1 MTKKITPRIK
11 WFLFLIALLGFVE
24 TKAQP
29 CTSPSTVATN
39 GSWRGKDSFNVAE
52 RWHIVSATH
61 DNYKLKFYIKNYSSG
76 NFNVDLFTNVCSPLT
91 SLSPTVTVSG
101 DTITLS
107 KSGLTIGS
115 SFLIRLQNAVPP
127 SYMVYNLNIDKLNPW
142 TQISIA
148 CNNQVCAPTTTCE
161 FACNGSFECTG
172 VTTNSLAQINNAD
185 NWTSANAGSPD
196 LFVTGGQYGFYQA
209 GCNSFGTQAPHS
221 GNNYA
226 GIIVHQNGNGF
237 AEYLETRLNTYMNP
251 GKKYLISM
259 WVSRGDRSQ
268 FQVDNLGIWVTNNQI
283 VDNTTILYNQLPANG
298 VCSNVALLNNVG
310 TWQQISF
317 CYTANGT
324 EEYLT
329 IGRVNNTSPTVVIP
343 PNITPCTNTANFPIN
358 FNIGYLYIDDVSV
371 RELNVDAGPN
381 VAACGQPSI
390 QTTLQG
396 NVFCNSSLGLTY
408 AWSPATGLSSTTILN
423 PIANVSTNTT
433 YNLTASIV
441 TSDGNTC
448 AVSDNMSIVVGTP
461 PPLSFNYN
469 TLNVCTNLNQSA
481 YLQVGAIPNNFYS
494 SYTWQPGNLSGSSV
508 TVTPNVP
515 TVYTVT
521 AVYGNCST
529 TGTIAI
535 GTFTNCC
542 TTTVNAWQSPL
553 IGAGTY
559 GDIVI
564 NNDLTINGT
573 NAVVTFTGNVLVAP
587 NVKILLNGLTPGQ
600 VLFLNGAH
608 VYACADMWDGI
619 KIIGDG
625 RMKSA
630 KGTLIEDALIAISAT
645 NTWSYTT
652 PPNVFPVVEVTN
664 TTFNKNFISISL
676 DGYKLA
682 GVGTQYPFV
691 INDNVFTCRNLPF
704 TSTSWPTPALTS
716 LKATC
721 TATATSYGAPY
732 LNSSC
737 ANNYAQVNLKAPY
750 TNRPSH
756 IAIKL
761 VNVGSTFNSGTST
774 GFNGIQIGRPSN
786 DVYFNLFDSHGAYIY
801 ATNSNVYSYNNVF
814 QNTLRY
820 IVSSNPRPVYFGGT
834 AIYSEVLSGTNLDGL
849 FNPLLD
855 LNPSGNVS
863 PSIGNRFWNCHI
875 GVNGISTFSLNAK
888 YGTFRGTHLLSGYVG
903 FDPGHNGIQV
913 ATNRYGGFTIEQN
926 SFANIKFAINLPGY
940 SGSYNVGSGT
950 LNGIYAGNVSIQN
963 NYIGAALNNTAP
975 LGTNFADQAINISA
989 PTSVSWQ
996 NAGSTGLY
1004 INANSINRVFNGIS
1018 LNGVNLIANFVVN
1031 NTISQ
1036 MLDENVLFNPQR
1048 GINVLNTTNVSV
1060 QTNTLSGTNTSNTR
1074 LTLVYSSLNT
1084 TPKVF
1089 CNVTKD
1095 AYQGFEFNSTHTGIS
1110 TWKGNSM
1117 ENHQHGM
1124 ALSGGAAL
1132 GAQGSS
1138 GNPSDNKWLTTTPW
1152 TGSNYGTWTADN
1164 STFASSSILWV
1175 KNSGNFY
1182 PPNNWGNPFPQ
1193 SYFGGGTINTTTGT
1207 YTCGVDGGP
1216 PPQMM
1221 MTTQSGNSQTMAAT
1235 ANVASPT
1242 EVKYIADNNM
1252 YRYLNANPS
1261 LKTNNSAYNNFYTSK
1276 ANSNMDKLMQ
1286 VENSFYNGQITNAT
1300 ALNNAVITGNTTEA
1314 NYKNFYVL
1322 YAKSKT
1328 ANFSETDST
1337 DLITLANLCPDMNG
1351 AAVYQARALYNFI
1364 YKTVLN
1370 SAYDCNSITSVS
1382 RFGNNN
1388 EQIDIQN
1395 NWSIDMFPNPTSGDV
1410 SIISKNA
1417 IDNLSITII
1426 DVAGKVVYKNNL
1438 QTSNFIGKLDLNLI
1452 NGIYLVSIKNSNN
1465 ENITKKM
1472 VIAK

>member
-1 MTKKITPRIK
+1 MRKINLNKKI
-11 WFLFLIALLGFVE
+11 FLFLIALLGYMGM
-24 TKAQP
+24 KAQT
-29 CTSPSTVATN
+29 CTSPSTVAVDGT
-39 GSWRGKDSFNVAE
+39 WRGQDSFNVAE
-52 RWHIVSATH
+52 RWHKFKANH
-61 DNYKLKFYIKNYSSG
+61 DNFRFKFYVKNYSSG
-76 NFNVDLFTNVCSPLT
+76 SFTIDMYTNVCSPLT
-91 SLSPTVTVSG
+91 AINQTLTSVGDSVTV
-101 DTITLS
+101 ITN
-107 KSGLTIGS
+107 GLTSGNDY
-115 SFLIRLQNAVPP
+115 LIRLRNAVAPI
-127 SYMVYNLNIDKLNPW
+127 YMVYNLRIDKNNLY
-142 TQISIA
+142 TQVVLGCFSND
-148 CNNQVCAPTTTCE
+148 CGAPTNTCE
-161 FACNGSFECTG
+161 LVCNGSFECLNTPVTG
-172 VTTNSLAQINNAD
+172 LTQINNAG
-185 NWTSANAGSPD
+185 NWTSANQGSPD
-196 LFVTGGQYGFYQA
+196 LFVTGGGFGYF
-209 GCNSFGTQAPHS
+209 GIPCNSFGTQAAFT
-221 GNNYA
+221 GTNYA
-226 GIIVHQNGNGF
+226 GIFINQGSNGVF
-237 AEYLETRLNTYMNP
+237 SEYLQTELQQYMVA
-251 GKKYLISM
+251 GKKYMISFY
-259 WVSRGDRSQ
+259 VSLADRSQ
-268 FQVDNLGIWVTNNQI
+268 HLMNNIGVYLSTNQINDPGSTQLFPILPGFGGMGTVTN
-283 VDNTTILYNQLPANG
+283 G
-298 VCSNVALLNNVG
+298 SLLNDKNN
-310 TWQQISF
+310 WQKVTF
-317 CYTANGT
+317 CYTA
-324 EEYLT
+324 
-329 IGRVNNTSPTVVIP
+329 IGNEKFLAIGCANTTASVSTSV
-343 PNITPCTNTANFPIN
+343 PNISPCVNTGPAIN
-358 FNIGYLYIDDVSV
+358 FNGSYAYIDEVSV
-371 RELNVDAGPN
+371 RGLDVDAGPN

-390 QTTLQG
+390 QTILQG
-396 NVFCNSSLGLTY
+396 NVFCNSSLGLSY

-423 PIANVSTNTT
+423 PTANVNTNTT
-433 YNLTASIV
+433 YNLTASIA
-441 TSDGNTC
+441 TSDGNVC

-515 TVYTVT
+515 TIYTVT

-600 VLFLNGAH
+600 VLYLNGAH
-608 VYACADMWDGI
+608 VYACANMWDGI

-625 RMKSA
+625 SMKSA

-652 PPNVFPVVEVTN
+652 PPNASPVIDVTN

-676 DGYKLA
+676 DGYKLS

-704 TSTSWPTPALTS
+704 TATSWPTPALTS

-774 GFNGIQIGRPSN
+774 GFNGIQIGRPSS
-786 DVYFNLFDSHGAYIY
+786 DAYFNLFDSHGAYIY

-820 IVSSNPRPVYFGGT
+820 IVGSNPRPVYFGGT

-875 GVNGISTFSLNAK
+875 GVNGVSTFSLNAK
-888 YGTFRGTHLLSGYVG
+888 YATFRGTHLLSGYVG

-926 SFANIKFAINLPGY
+926 SFANIKYAINLPGY
-940 SGSYNVGSGT
+940 SGSYNVGAGT
-950 LNGIYAGNVSIQN
+950 QNGIYAGNISIQN
-963 NYIGAALNNTAP
+963 NYVGAALNNAAT

-989 PTSVSWQ
+989 PTSVAWQ

-1018 LNGVNLIANFVVN
+1018 LNGVNLVANSVVN

-1060 QTNTLSGTNTSNTR
+1060 QTNTLSGSNTTNTR

-1089 CNVTKD
+1089 CNYTST

-1124 ALSGGAAL
+1124 ALSGGAVI
-1132 GAQGSS
+1132 GAQGST
-1138 GNPSDNKWLTTTPW
+1138 GNPSDNKWLTTIPW
-1152 TGSNYGTWTADN
+1152 TGGNFGTWTADN
-1164 STFASSSILWV
+1164 STFAASSPLWV
-1175 KNSGNFY
+1175 KIPGNFY
-1182 PPNNWGNPFPQ
+1182 PPNNSGSPIGQ
-1193 SYFGGGTINTTTGT
+1193 SYASSGIFVTTGT
-1207 YTCGVDGGP
+1207 YTCGSSGP
-1216 PPQMM
+1216 PPPQNMM
-1221 MTTQSGNSQTMAAT
+1221 ALQGNDSQTMAAT
-1235 ANVASPT
+1235 ANAASPA

-1261 LKTNNSAYNNFYTSK
+1261 LKTNNTAYNSFYNSK
-1276 ANSNMDKLMQ
+1276 ANSSMDKLTQ
-1286 VENSFYNGQITNAT
+1286 VENSLYSGQITNAT
-1300 ALNNAVITGNTTEA
+1300 NLNNTVITSNAIEA
-1314 NYKNFYVL
+1314 NYKNFYSL
-1322 YAKSKT
+1322 YVKSKT
-1328 ANFSETDST
+1328 ANFSDVDSAA
-1337 DLITLANLCPDMNG
+1337 LVTLTKLCPD
-1351 AAVYQARALYNFI
+1351 I
-1364 YKTVLN
+1364 
-1370 SAYDCNSITSVS
+1370 
-1382 RFGNNN
+1382 
-1388 EQIDIQN
+1388 
-1395 NWSIDMFPNPTSGDV
+1395 
-1410 SIISKNA
+1410 
-1417 IDNLSITII
+1417 NLS
-1426 DVAGKVVYKNNL
+1426 
-1438 QTSNFIGKLDLNLI
+1438 LI
-1452 NGIYLVSIKNSNN
+1452 HI
-1465 ENITKKM
+1465 
-1472 VIAK
+1472 